1 MSFDQ
6 YRNEVDIQPTI
17 KSNHIEQL
25 LTSILGQ
32 SRIQAVKNR
41 SCVDCN
47 DTNVTFRDDESVNEY
62 AISGLCQS
70 CQDSVFFFFY
80 VFDIKLI
87 YTRNY

>member
-6 YRNEVDIQPTI
+6 YRNEVDIKPTI
-17 KSNHIEQL
+17 KSNPIERL

-32 SRIQAVKNR
+32 SRIQAVNNR

-47 DTNVTFRDDESVNEY
+47 DTNVTFRDTESVNEY

-70 CQDSVFFFFY
+70 CQDSVFG
-80 VFDIKLI
+80 V
-87 YTRNY
+87 